1 MSKQKLLLS
10 VAAGALLAL
19 PALADT
25 TISSSTEKGLVTT
38 SDSSLTSNYSTDYY
52 TTGVGNVIITS
63 AGSVTRNKSDW
74 TAITVNSNNYVYSNG
89 LIEDNGKSDAY
100 GIEIDMTDIAS
111 WNMASGGSY
120 SSTTAGSAIYL
131 DSSSIIRLGSD
142 SGTTKYGIWLNGA
155 ASSCLDSGVSS
166 CVVTGD
172 ITMVDGSQIY
182 VRGTTGRGIY
192 AEYGTE
198 LKGDI
203 TIGGTIELHQ
213 ITATSTSSSGNY
225 GMYMLGKIDGDV
237 TVTSKGKILSE
248 GASSYGMFL
257 SGSGITGALSIEGQ
271 VIAEGIG
278 ASSSDYSQS
287 KADKNDTIYP
297 EGAVALAVGSS
308 IKGGINI
315 SGTVQTLGTAEAIM
329 ISPSMS
335 YGSSSYDTV
344 SNLVI
349 GRYGSTT
356 YGLYNSG
363 TISITP
369 INANKSATSAIYLV
383 GGGSQY
389 PSIIDGGIYNSGTIS
404 ATVRNSTDT
413 PTSVS
418 ATALLTSGYFNIGG
432 YAKPTTTTTTD
443 ATTGKTVT
451 KTTYTYIAD
460 TVSGCSTYSSGYC
473 YDDGTGTISDASARG
488 SLTNTGTISAVASSG
503 NSGSVK
509 IGTGAAAVRAIFI
522 ASNSHLSSIV
532 NSGTIVASATVRSDY
547 TDTVTSLS
555 ATAITDYSG
564 TLTYIYNTGV
574 IEALVTS
581 LDNDAQSN
589 VAIYLSGDATT
600 ESGNGV
606 TIISK
611 SKSTSSAYIIGDIY
625 FGDGDNQKIYV
636 EGNASYYSYLTGD
649 ISFGASTLPGTSNGD
664 LLSVGSY
671 SVVSGKITA
680 TNDVAV
686 EIYNKGTL
694 NLQNDTTSL
703 NASTLTVY
711 SGGTL
716 NISASR
722 GMDDTGSIDVSDYA
736 VINSGATFGV
746 TYSSYVPSVN
756 SSGENG
762 SYLLVRTEAGKLYSS
777 YDTSTGTGTALTTEN
792 LATYNTTIANNLPFL
807 FNSASLSVTS
817 DKKTSTSGTT
827 KAYDEIVLTVDAKT
841 SSQLGL
847 TGYAKQMFSYI
858 NTSLGVD
865 PDLGAAMVND
875 IGDGCGTI
883 TDGKCTGSITLAE
896 AYAQAQTAFN
906 AFAPNMTGAA
916 RQVAISLTDQATGV
930 VGARQRALRDG
941 ANDGS
946 GDLTLW
952 SQFFGGNIKADGQGT
967 VGADGSYAQNG
978 YKEKGYGF
986 ALGADAGSPRF
997 GWYGGAITVYNSSV
1011 KEVGRDSHDNE
1022 LWVIMSGYSA
1032 WRGKHLFFDSKVD
1045 AGYGRIRG
1053 KRYITLSDTD
1063 GNTYDRES
1071 DSTHAAELLS
1081 GGVTTGAVFNYAGF
1095 TITPQV
1101 SLDGM
1106 VMRMEGYSETNPDS
1120 TVTDEQGFLLHIY
1133 PGYYR
1138 SLRGYV
1144 GTSLRYDF
1152 NLFGLTWQPEAHGGY
1167 RYDFMHDRIK
1177 SDVAFKDVD
1186 TKLAGTQAG
1195 ERFTLTGLDP
1205 AQSNLVGGASF
1216 GFKTDGWS
1224 LNASFDLVHGNN
1236 GMTQK
1241 IGTLNFQVRL

>member
-19 PALADT
+19 PTLADT
-25 TISSSTEKGLVTT
+25 TISSSTDKGLVTT
-38 SDSSLTSNYSTDYY
+38 SVSDLTDDFDTDYY
-52 TTGVGNVIITS
+52 TTGVGNIIITS
-63 AGSVTRNKSDW
+63 SGSVARNKSDW
-74 TAITVNSNNYVYSNG
+74 SAITVNSDNYVYSNG
-89 LIEDNGKSDAY
+89 LIQDNGKSDAY
-100 GIEIDMTDIAS
+100 GIEIDMTDVAS
-111 WNMASGGSY
+111 WNMASGGSFTNAAG
-120 SSTTAGSAIYL
+120 STISGSAIYL
-131 DSSSIIRLGSD
+131 DSSSVIKLGSD

-155 ASSCLDSGVSS
+155 ASSCLDDSGVSS

-172 ITMVDGSQIY
+172 ITMVDGSQIF

-198 LKGDI
+198 LDGNV
-203 TIGGTIELHQ
+203 TIAGTIELHQ
-213 ITATSTSSSGNY
+213 LTATSTSSSGNY

-237 TVTSKGKILSE
+237 TVSSTGEVLSE

-257 SGSGITGALSIEGQ
+257 SGSGITGALTIDGK
-271 VIAEGIG
+271 VIAEGISS
-278 ASSSDYSQS
+278 SSSDFSQTE
-287 KADKNDTIYP
+287 ADNGDTIYP

-308 IKGGINI
+308 IDGGIKI
-315 SGTVQTLGTAEAIM
+315 TGTVQTLGTAEAIM
-329 ISPSMS
+329 ISPSLS
-335 YGSSSYDTV
+335 YGSASYDTV
-344 SNLVI
+344 SSLII
-349 GRYGSTT
+349 GYYDTTT
-356 YGLYNSG
+356 YGFYNSG
-363 TISITP
+363 TISVAP
-369 INANKSATSAIYLV
+369 INANKSATAAIYLV

-389 PSIIDGGIYNSGTIS
+389 PGVINGGIYNSGTIS
-404 ATVRNSTDT
+404 ATVRNSTDS
-413 PTSVS
+413 PTTVS
-418 ATALLTSGYFNIGG
+418 ATALLTSGYFYVGG
-432 YAKPTTTTTTD
+432 YAYTVENTTTGTV
-443 ATTGKTVT
+443 KTV
-451 KTTYTYIAD
+451 YTAD
-460 TVSGCSTYSSGYC
+460 TVSSCSTYSSGYC

-488 SLTNTGTISAVASSG
+488 SLVNTGTISAVASSG

-509 IGTGAAAVRAIFI
+509 IGTGAASVRAIFI
-522 ASNSHLSSIV
+522 ASDSHLTSIV
-532 NSGTIVASATVRSDY
+532 NSGTILASATVRSDY
-547 TDTVTSLS
+547 TDDVTSLS

-564 TLTYIYNTGV
+564 TLTYIYNTGL

-589 VAIYLSGDATT
+589 IAIYLSGDATS
-600 ESGNGV
+600 ESGDGV

-611 SKSTSSAYIIGDIY
+611 STSSSSAYIVGDIY
-625 FGDGDNQKIYV
+625 FGDGDNQQIYV
-636 EGNASYYSYLTGD
+636 EGNSSHYSYLYGD
-649 ISFGASTLPGTSNGD
+649 ISFGASTLPGASNGD
-664 LLSVGSY
+664 LLSVGAY
-671 SVVSGKITA
+671 SVVSGIVTA

-686 EIYNKGTL
+686 AIYNKGTL

-716 NISASR
+716 NIGASR
-722 GMDDTGSIDVSDYA
+722 DMDDTGSIDVSDYA
-736 VINSGATFGV
+736 VINSGATLGV
-746 TYSSYVPSVN
+746 TYNSYAPS
-756 SSGENG
+756 GNG
-762 SYLLVRTEAGKLYSS
+762 TYLLIRTEAGKLYSS
-777 YDTSTGTGTALTTEN
+777 YDTSTATGTALTTAD
-792 LATYNTTIANNLPFL
+792 LTSYNTTIANDLPFL

-817 DKKTSTSGTT
+817 DTKTSSSGST
-827 KAYDEIVLTVDAKT
+827 KAYDEVVLTVDVKDT
-841 SSQLGL
+841 SELGL

-858 NTSLGVD
+858 NTALDVD

-883 TDGKCTGSITLAE
+883 TDGACTGSITLAE
-896 AYAQAQTAFN
+896 AYSQAQKAFN
-906 AFAPNMTGAA
+906 AFAPNMTGAS

-930 VGARQRALRDG
+930 VGARQRALRD
-941 ANDGS
+941 AAKDGS

-952 SQFFGGNIKADGQGT
+952 GQFFGSNIKADGQGE
-967 VGADGSYAQNG
+967 VGADGSYAKNG

-986 ALGADAGSPRF
+986 ALGVDEGSPRF

-1011 KEVGRDSHDNE
+1011 REVGRDSHDNE
-1022 LWVIMSGYSA
+1022 LWVLLSGYST
-1032 WRGKHLFFDSKVD
+1032 WRGKHLFFDSKID

-1053 KRYITLSDTD
+1053 KRFISLSDTD

-1071 DSTHAAELLS
+1071 DSKHAAELLS
-1081 GGVTTGAVFNYAGF
+1081 GGFTTGAVFDYAGF
-1095 TITPQV
+1095 TITPQF

-1106 VMRMEGYSETNPDS
+1106 VMRMEGYRETNPDS
-1120 TVTDEQGFLLHIY
+1120 TVADEQGFLLHVY

-1167 RYDFMHDRIK
+1167 RYDFMHDQVK
-1177 SDVAFKDVD
+1177 SDVSFKDID
-1186 TKLAGTQAG
+1186 TELTGDQAG

-1205 AQSNLVGGASF
+1205 ARSNLVGGASF

-1241 IGTLNFQVRL
+1241 IGTLNFMVRL